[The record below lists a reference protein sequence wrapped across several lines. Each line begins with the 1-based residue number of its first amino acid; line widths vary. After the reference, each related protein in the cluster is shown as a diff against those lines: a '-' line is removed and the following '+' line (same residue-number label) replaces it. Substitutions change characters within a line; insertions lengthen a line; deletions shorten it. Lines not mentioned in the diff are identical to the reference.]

1 MTATDAERRIVQLA
15 AEGWAI
21 TKIVEQEFPDCDYAD
36 VYWTV
41 RGGGQRSARKIKKTV
56 SNRLEDLAS
65 TGKSERKELISEIG
79 EPVSHLYGNHKNMSR
94 KLAAIR
100 KVLDR

>member
-1 MTATDAERRIVQLA
+1 MTDAEKRIVQLA
-15 AEGWAI
+15 AEGWPI
-21 TKIVEQEFPDCDYAD
+21 TKIVEEEFPDWDYAD

-41 RGGGQRSARKIKKTV
+41 RGGGQRSARGIKKMI

-65 TGKSERKELISEIG
+65 ASKSERKELIAEIG
-79 EPVSHLYGNHKNMSR
+79 ELVTHLYGNHKNMSK

-100 KVLDR
+100 KVLG